1 MVKNKYFE
9 NCILCGSSE
18 FNSVYEKELEDLVSC
33 KSCKLVFF
41 KKIPSLPELI
51 ANYNNYPRHDS
62 ISAITLKRYEEILT
76 GFESYK
82 KLNRVI
88 DVGCG
93 NGHLLA
99 VAKKLGWEVFGTEFT
114 DQAVQLCKQKG
125 IHMQEGVLDP
135 KNYEPNSFDC
145 LFFVEVIEHINNPLE
160 ELAKFHKLLRPGG
173 VLYITTPNFISY
185 ASRTLKSKWTCVEYP
200 EHLTYYTPSTLNKI
214 LVKSGFKK
222 ISLNTTGLSYSSF
235 KPREEVKSTS
245 NNGNEAI
252 REKTENNFV
261 FSMIKK
267 IVNTGLSATQLGETI
282 KAIYIKK

>member
-1 MVKNKYFE
+1 
-9 NCILCGSSE
+9 
-18 FNSVYEKELEDLVSC
+18 
-33 KSCKLVFF
+33 VFCDR
-41 KKIPSLPELI
+41 IPSHSELI
-51 ANYNNYPRHDS
+51 AHYNTYPRHDS
-62 ISAITLKRYEEILT
+62 ISRITLKRYEEILN
-76 GFESYK
+76 GFRSYK

-114 DQAVQLCKQKG
+114 DQAVQLCEEKG
-125 IHMQEGVLDP
+125 IQMHKGVLDI
-135 KNYEPNSFDC
+135 KNYKPNSFDC

-160 ELAKFHKLLRPGG
+160 ELAKFHTLLRPGG

-235 KPREEVKSTS
+235 KPREEFKSTS
-245 NNGNEAI
+245 NNGNETI